1 MGIINSLDEFKNE
14 LNLIHDKKNS
24 IKEFQDVFD
33 PMAKFALTNLAIK
46 VGNIKYYLLEIE
58 FYYCNK
64 LLKGGRNFQAHISAQ
79 M

>member
-14 LNLIHDKKNS
+14 LKLIHDKKNS

-46 VGNIKYYLLEIE
+46 VGNIGIVV
-58 FYYCNK
+58 
-64 LLKGGRNFQAHISAQ
+64 
-79 M
+79 